1 MPKLQFLA
9 RSAVARIVAAP
20 ILGAF
25 AFVLI
30 GLPGSPAWSETKD
43 IKWATSS
50 VGSSGHK
57 ALVALAE
64 LIGRTLPEY
73 RISVMPT
80 AGAVATV
87 KGYATGEFDGFYG
100 SDVAFKELKEDTGRF
115 KGFKANVKRE
125 PVQSFWCF
133 TLEVGL
139 AINAKDRDT
148 IKSWGDL
155 AGKTV
160 YTGPLPFD
168 TRRHLENA
176 MAALGVKHI
185 YQQVDFETVGSQLSS
200 GALKGMNIYAA
211 GGETP
216 PPWIAEASLAV
227 DWAALNPSA
236 EELATL
242 KAKGFA
248 VDEVDPANFHKKEVY
263 VKKVTLLPFY
273 YGFDLGLDISA
284 DDMLKMLTTIEEH
297 ADELAKLD
305 TSFKQIAG
313 GKMAAFQ
320 KLALESSWDLTPIH
334 PGLAKYMQAKGVWD
348 SKWDANI
355 AKK

>member
-1 MPKLQFLA
+1 MPKFQLSA
-9 RSAVARIVAAP
+9 RSAIRNDAVSALAVVV
-20 ILGAF
+20 F
-25 AFVLI
+25 ALI
-30 GLPGSPAWSETKD
+30 GLPSSPVWSQPKD
-43 IKWATSS
+43 IKWGTSS

-64 LIGRTLPEY
+64 IISKTLPEY
-73 RISVMPT
+73 RITVMPT

-87 KGYATGEFDGFYG
+87 KGFATGEFDGFYG
-100 SDVAFKELKEDTGRF
+100 SDVAFKELKEDAGRF
-115 KGFKANVKRE
+115 KGFKANINRE

-133 TLEVGL
+133 TIAVGL
-139 AINAKDRDT
+139 AINAKDRDA

-168 TRRHLENA
+168 ARRHLENA
-176 MAALGVKHI
+176 MAALGVKHV

-200 GALKGMNIYAA
+200 GAIKAMTIWAA

-216 PPWIAEASLAV
+216 PPWLAEASLAV
-227 DWAALNPSA
+227 DWAALNPSPD
-236 EELATL
+236 ELAGL

-248 VDEVDPANFHKKEVY
+248 IDEVEPANFRKKEIY
-263 VKKVTLLPFY
+263 VNKVKLLPFY
-273 YGFDLGLDISA
+273 YGFDLGLDIPT
-284 DDMLKMLTTIEEH
+284 DDMLKMLITIEQH

-305 TSFKQIAG
+305 PSFKQIGA

-320 KLALESSWDLTPIH
+320 RLALESSWNLAPIH

-355 AKK
+355 AKN